1 MSSRITLRDFQ
12 ALGVK
17 KLRENEENH
26 GIGSVLAYEMGLGKT
41 LTMASFLVEQRVK
54 DEPVFPDLIV
64 VPLCVLTQWNDEILR
79 IDEDLNVFIYHG
91 PERIRELKILNNGI
105 LRPDFVISTYH
116 SLVTREL
123 EIYDW
128 NRIVLDEAHI
138 IRNGIETKYKTIP
151 KKAIGAFNISKKARF
166 CHCITGTPFNNNNND
181 LLALMKFIGYK
192 GIDTIKFVEEF
203 VIQKTKQD
211 IIDPINVD
219 TIFVKKPEK
228 ELLKDYTHYTQL
240 YGKLTG
246 LLHKGGKS
254 AIELRNIYRQ
264 CMMIMTK
271 LRLFCDIMNI
281 DSKKKV
287 VINDEDDEEPIY
299 QDPDE
304 EEIEYYKEVEYTDEE
319 KIEFYNS
326 SEKIKSVYDKV
337 IELLP
342 IVPYNR
348 IIIFSSFV
356 TTLDIFNTILKSKN
370 AEIMAFQYTGKKRKD
385 ERDAIIKQF
394 TDPDEKSPMILL
406 ASLGAGSCGLNL
418 TPCSTVFIV
427 DIALNPFDQLQ
438 AINRVHR
445 ITQKNQVNVYK
456 FCMKN
461 MIEETILNSH
471 NRKINEAKSNG
482 LLVI

>member
-1 MSSRITLRDFQ
+1 MSRITLRDFQ

-17 KLRENEENH
+17 KLRENEEIH

-41 LTMASFLVEQRVK
+41 LTMASFLVEQRIK
-54 DEPVFPDLIV
+54 EEPLFPDLIV
-64 VPLCVLTQWNDEILR
+64 VPLCVLTQWKDEIMR
-79 IDEDLNVFIYHG
+79 IDEDLDVFIYHG
-91 PERIRELKILNNGI
+91 PDRVIDYKVLYNSV

-123 EIYDW
+123 EKYNW
-128 NRIVLDEAHI
+128 NRIVLDEAHV
-138 IRNGIETKYKTIP
+138 IRNGIETKYKMVP
-151 KKAIGAFNISKKARF
+151 KKAIGAFNISSKARF

-192 GIDTIKFVEEF
+192 GIDTIKFVEDF
-203 VIQKTKQD
+203 VIQKTKVD

-219 TIFVKKPEK
+219 TIYIKRPEE
-228 ELLKDYTHYTQL
+228 ELLKDYTYYVQL
-240 YGKLTG
+240 YVKLTA
-246 LLHKGGKS
+246 LLHRGGKS

-264 CMMIMTK
+264 AMMIMTK

-287 VINDEDDEEPIY
+287 IINDEEDDEPIY

-304 EEIEYYKEVEYTDEE
+304 EEVEYYKEVEYTDDE
-319 KIEFYNS
+319 KFEFYNT

-337 IELLP
+337 VEMLP
-342 IVPYNR
+342 IVPYKR

-356 TTLDIFNTILKSKN
+356 TTLDIFDTILKRKN
-370 AEIMAFQYTGKKRKD
+370 KEILSFQYTGKKRKD
-385 ERDAIIKQF
+385 ERDDIIKIF

-418 TPCSTVFIV
+418 TPCSTVFLV

-438 AINRVHR
+438 AVNRVHR

-456 FCMKN
+456 FCMQN

-482 LLVI
+482 LLVL